1 MHINL
6 CKNVWKLCET
16 HNLTKEELVCLF
28 YTFDYALTDRE
39 HINILIS
46 SLKSYHE
53 ENDSLLEQAEI
64 IENAFK
70 NNKIE
75 FIGTHQTTVSCSYW
89 YDNNCVDE
97 PKGWLI
103 FGDEILKKKIEVED
117 ENME

>member
-1 MHINL
+1 M
-6 CKNVWKLCET
+6 
-16 HNLTKEELVCLF
+16 F

-39 HINILIS
+39 HIDILIS

-75 FIGTHQTTVSCSYW
+75 FIQEHIKQPFHVLIGMIITVLM
-89 YDNNCVDE
+89 NQKV
-97 PKGWLI
+97 G
-103 FGDEILKKKIEVED
+103 
-117 ENME
+117 